1 MNVGILYSNTAS
13 RTEVSCPRG
22 FWLLIFHHGSGN
34 DLDIDCSTS
43 SHLRKGTLMRK
54 NALVSINPF
63 FGWIKSRL
71 FYMTYPMLPDVA
83 FGSFFIILHSEPVF
97 DHAFLL
103 MVT

>member
-1 MNVGILYSNTAS
+1 M
-13 RTEVSCPRG
+13 
-22 FWLLIFHHGSGN
+22 LIFHRGSGN